1 MYMLDSKPYPIGMKA
16 VSVAEARRNLA
27 AVLDEASHQPIV
39 IERRGK
45 ATAILVEV
53 GQFQRICQAQDDLD
67 DITAFDAAMAA
78 EGENLPWEQAKADL
92 GWT

>member
-1 MYMLDSKPYPIGMKA
+1 MKT

-27 AVLDEASHQPIV
+27 AVLDEAARQPIV

-45 ATAILVEV
+45 AAAVIVEV
-53 GQFQRICQAQDDLD
+53 DQFQQICDAQDDLD
-67 DITAFDAAMAA
+67 DIAAFDSAMAE

-92 GWT
+92 GWA